1 MARGMMRM
9 SRGRGRSRP
18 MRAPRG
24 RPMRPT
30 RGRSM
35 RAPRSRPSA
44 PKAKTAP
51 KAKATPRVSTPSRRG
66 RSFNPMSRGMR
77 RNRGRGMRRG
87 RGRGMRNARVMNE
100 INSAISNLPPILSNM
115 RKVPT
120 PITPVAPQMKNIIMD
135 LDPPYT
141 VAQPSSLVPRPG
153 ISNLPPILSNMRKL

>member
-1 MARGMMRM
+1 MMRM
-9 SRGRGRSRP
+9 SRGRGRP

-30 RGRSM
+30 RARPM
-35 RAPRSRPSA
+35 RASRGRPMRPARGRPSA
-44 PKAKTAP
+44 QKPKTA
-51 KAKATPRVSTPSRRG
+51 PSRRG
-66 RSFNPMSRGMR
+66 RFFNPMSRGMR
-77 RNRGRGMRRG
+77 TNRGRGMRRG

-120 PITPVAPQMKNIIMD
+120 PIIPEAPQMKNIIMD

-141 VAQPSSLVPRPG
+141 VAQPSRLVPRPG
-153 ISNLPPILSNMRKL
+153 ISFGPRPMPTPKLLM